1 MMAPLKPGKEKGI
14 TALMPPSNTQITP
27 APPPVEDYQV
37 SKSLKIEQP
46 LSCCLMSVLQGRTTK
61 KAAFISSY
69 ISSYPRT
76 FSGTQMCVFRCN
88 VI

>member
-37 SKSLKIEQP
+37 SESLKIEQP

-61 KAAFISSY
+61 KSSVYQLLHFFI
-69 ISSYPRT
+69 PKN
-76 FSGTQMCVFRCN
+76 FFWDSGAIVQM
-88 VI
+88 